1 VREFVRSN
9 LLGLIAIFIALGG
22 TAIALPGRNT
32 VDSGDI
38 KNHQVKTRDL
48 AKRAVT
54 GAKLRPGSVDSSKV
68 IDDSLTGRDVDEST
82 LDLPAAGEQATT
94 RETIVVSPAE
104 LTPSLAGEPE
114 IALSFNRPAV
124 FFNPST
130 DNRVAATLAVP
141 ANRLPGSDLRVSVVW
156 DANGTGD
163 ATWATE
169 FAILEPGPVVAVSE
183 GADAAGNSPAVNT
196 EVETTVLNVPAGA
209 VRNGDVLSLKIAR
222 NADAPSDTLPV
233 FALLRAV
240 EIRYAAS
247 G

>member
-38 KNHQVKTRDL
+38 ENRQVKAQDL
-48 AKRAVT
+48 ARRSVT
-54 GAKLRPGSVDSSKV
+54 RAKLRPGSIDSSKV
-68 IDDSLTGRDVDEST
+68 VDDSLTGRDIDEST
-82 LDLPAAGEQATT
+82 LDLTANPTQRTT
-94 RETIVVSPAE
+94 VISPAE
-104 LTPSLAGEPE
+104 LTPSLSGEPE
-114 IALSFNRPAV
+114 INLSFNRPAV

-130 DNRVAATLAVP
+130 DNRVGATLAVP
-141 ANRLPGSDLRVSVVW
+141 ADRLPGSNLQVSVVW
-156 DANGTGD
+156 DANGTGN
-163 ATWATE
+163 ATWASE
-169 FAILEPGPVVAVSE
+169 FATLKPGPVVPLPE
-183 GADAAGNSPAVNT
+183 GADVTGNSPAVNT
-196 EVETTVLNVPAGA
+196 EVETAVLTIPAGA
-209 VRNGDVLSLKIAR
+209 VQNGDVLSLKIAR

-240 EIRYAAS
+240 EIRYTAD